1 MIRNQFLFFPS
12 ATKSTNATSLIS
24 LKILSTTSSSPLKN
38 FRNNNGFI
46 RKFSTMTGF
55 YDLQSSDINK
65 KPFSFAEWK
74 GKVVL
79 LVNVASKC
87 GFTPQYSGLE
97 SLYNK
102 YKDEGLVIAG
112 FPCNQFGSQEPG
124 TEGEIVQF
132 CSTKYNVTF
141 PLFAKIDVNGANASS
156 VYEYLKSQQSGD
168 IKWNFEKFLIDKNG
182 NVVKRFP
189 SNVKPEDLE
198 KEVNPLLKS
207 NL

>member
-1 MIRNQFLFFPS
+1 
-12 ATKSTNATSLIS
+12 
-24 LKILSTTSSSPLKN
+24 
-38 FRNNNGFI
+38 
-46 RKFSTMTGF
+46 MTGF
-55 YDLQSSDINK
+55 YDLEASDFK
-65 KPFSFAEWK
+65 KAPFSFAEWR

-102 YKDEGLVIAG
+102 YKGEGLVIAG

-124 TEGEIVQF
+124 TEEEIVQF
-132 CSTKYNVTF
+132 CSTNYNVTF
-141 PLFAKIDVNGANASS
+141 PIFAKIDVNGTNASS

-182 NVVKRFP
+182 NVIKRFP
-189 SNVKPEDLE
+189 SNVKPEEIE
-198 KEVNPLLKS
+198 KEINPLLKS